1 MLKTSSKRRRTMAQ
15 IKAEKEAA
23 AQKEAEIEAKL
34 AMVEQLQHQ
43 VQALQQENETGK
55 AASNLMS
62 QMINSG
68 VVEHGPDNEFTVR
81 ASPSPSKFKPFDGE

>member
-1 MLKTSSKRRRTMAQ
+1 MQNKSAVLIFTVLLALATLYTLSFNYFSSEF
-15 IKAEKEAA
+15 EKEAA
-23 AQKEAEIEAKL
+23 AQKEEEIEAKL

-68 VVEHGPDNEFTVR
+68 ISD
-81 ASPSPSKFKPFDGE
+81 